1 MVYDNCVKYIEIY
14 LKDIMSGDEWR
25 KQDVLMYGL
34 DSLGKTV
41 YMILK
46 EYGVK
51 KLRYYDTGEYDGYW
65 AGNQSEKNADET
77 IKDIIKEDGMIVVC
91 TKSDKLGLT
100 ELLEQMDAGNW
111 NRVIDLSGIR
121 MNKLPNTIVPKE
133 YERCAGMDECHEIFR
148 KQLYTFCDFC
158 DKHTVK

>member
-1 MVYDNCVKYIEIY
+1 MVYDNCVKYIEVY

-51 KLRYYDTGEYDGYW
+51 KLRTPVNMTDTG
-65 AGNQSEKNADET
+65 QET
-77 IKDIIKEDGMIVVC
+77 KAKKMRM
-91 TKSDKLGLT
+91 KLLRI
-100 ELLEQMDAGNW
+100 L
-111 NRVIDLSGIR
+111 
-121 MNKLPNTIVPKE
+121 
-133 YERCAGMDECHEIFR
+133 
-148 KQLYTFCDFC
+148 
-158 DKHTVK
+158 